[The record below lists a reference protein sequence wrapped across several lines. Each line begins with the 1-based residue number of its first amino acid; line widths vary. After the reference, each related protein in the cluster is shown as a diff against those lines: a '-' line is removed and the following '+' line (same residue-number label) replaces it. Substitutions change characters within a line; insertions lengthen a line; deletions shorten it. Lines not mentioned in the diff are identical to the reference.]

1 MDHITPPFHA
11 DPAHAFVVEVLRTG
25 LMLADLVAD
34 LLESTPAGAFPGEDT
49 GDVLVSMLAGTVR
62 PAVEAA
68 GAGTVEACTAL
79 LGALGAALGT
89 AVGSGEHREPAL
101 VTFVV
106 SASSI
111 TALGVS
117 SAFWGLLAGLA
128 LLVLQRFGAVR
139 AVSPRERAL

>member
-79 LGALGAALGT
+79 LGALGDRTLHDLEEAAPPWP
-89 AVGSGEHREPAL
+89 PAR
-101 VTFVV
+101 
-106 SASSI
+106 SA
-111 TALGVS
+111 TR
-117 SAFWGLLAGLA
+117 AGA
-128 LLVLQRFGAVR
+128 RR
-139 AVSPRERAL
+139 RP

>member
-1 MDHITPPFHA
+1 MDHITPPFHV

-49 GDVLVSMLAGTVR
+49 GDVLVAMLAGTVR

-79 LGALGAALGT
+79 LGALGDRTLHDLEEAARR
-89 AVGSGEHREPAL
+89 ARARETSPGAAASRPPAR
-101 VTFVV
+101 
-106 SASSI
+106 SA
-111 TALGVS
+111 TR
-117 SAFWGLLAGLA
+117 AGA
-128 LLVLQRFGAVR
+128 RR
-139 AVSPRERAL
+139 RP